1 MRRRAVV
8 SEDVRGETV
17 FPPDADGHPVLAFRW
32 KAVNTATLEEVARP
46 EARNGEAIVAIRASG
61 VCRSDLHFLHGILE
75 HVRCT
80 MGHEGAGI
88 VESVGAGVTNQKPGD
103 RVVVNYVNPDGTCAL
118 CRRGRMDLCERSPLG
133 FGTDGVFAE
142 AVRVDAR
149 NVVPLPE
156 AVPFDEGAILGCAGA
171 TAYHATSRSGIA
183 PGSSCMIIG
192 LGGVGMQGVEMA
204 RHFGA
209 SPLIAVDVREA
220 KLDRARRLGA
230 TVTVNASKE
239 DPVEVARSL
248 GDGRGVDVAFEYI
261 GLPETLNQA
270 ITSVRWGGRVMMVGI
285 PKGEITFDARSFNLG
300 GKTLMA
306 TQGHTNEDL
315 RSAVELRVKGAIQ
328 TAESIT
334 HRLPFK
340 DIARA
345 FEVLESQTGDPIRIV
360 LSH

>member
-1 MRRRAVV
+1 MFPALVLAYRLKGKDRA
-8 SEDVRGETV
+8 SFEDVPKPR
-17 FPPDADGHPVLAFRW
+17 
-32 KAVNTATLEEVARP
+32 ARP
-46 EARNGEAIVAIRASG
+46 GEVVIAIRANG
-61 VCRSDLHFLHGILE
+61 LCRSDIHHLHGTTPGE
-75 HVRCT
+75 RST
-80 MGHEGAGI
+80 MGHEGAGV
-88 VESVGAGVTNQKPGD
+88 VEALGEGVDGLNVGD